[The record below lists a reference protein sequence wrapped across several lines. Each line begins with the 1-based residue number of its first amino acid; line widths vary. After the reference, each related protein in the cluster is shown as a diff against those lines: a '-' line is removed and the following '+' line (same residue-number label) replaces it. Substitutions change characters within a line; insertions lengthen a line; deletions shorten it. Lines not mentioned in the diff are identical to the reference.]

1 MKTPFILLTLGVAM
15 LLTQCTDTVEGP
27 RGTDFACTDTP
38 DVCSLTKD
46 QNVFG
51 FDLFQE
57 LHAAKPT
64 DNIFISPMSISTA
77 LAMALNGAAGQTYTD
92 MQAAMRVSDWE
103 QNRLNAAYRSL
114 LEVVPNL
121 DPKVQLQIANS
132 IWYRDTYVVRQE
144 FLDVNRTFF
153 KSQVS
158 ALDFNSPAAK
168 ATINKWV
175 NDQTKG
181 LIKDIVNDISP
192 ETVMFLINA
201 IHFKGTWRHQF
212 DAKKTS
218 QQPFFLADGTQ
229 KNVDMMLLSK
239 ISLPV
244 FSDDRLTA
252 IDLPYGDSIFS
263 MTILLPNEG
272 YSMDALVASLS
283 TANWRVWLDNLSDSP
298 RMTFRMPKFKME
310 YEQLLNRALT
320 DMGMGIAFV
329 PQQANF
335 TNIAKDENLHI
346 SAVRHKAFVEIDE
359 KGTEAAAVTS
369 IEFETTSLP
378 PEIVVNRPFVFVIR
392 DNKTN
397 SVLFIGK
404 MMQP

>member
-1 MKTPFILLTLGVAM
+1 MKTPFMLLALGVA
-15 LLTQCTDTVEGP
+15 LLLMQCTDTVEGP
-27 RGTDFACTDTP
+27 RGTDFDCTNAP
-38 DVCSLTKD
+38 DVCTLTKD

-57 LHAAKPT
+57 LHAAEPT

-77 LAMALNGAAGQTYTD
+77 LSMALNGAAGQTYTD
-92 MQAAMRVSDWE
+92 MQGAMRVPNWE

-181 LIKDIVNDISP
+181 LIKDIVKDISP
-192 ETVMFLINA
+192 ETVMFIINA
-201 IHFKGTWRHQF
+201 VYFKGTWRHQF
-212 DAKKTS
+212 DAKKTN

-229 KNVDMMLLSK
+229 KNVDMMLLPK
-239 ISLPV
+239 VSLPV

-272 YSMDALVASLS
+272 YSMDALVTSLS
-283 TANWRVWLDNLSDSP
+283 AASWRVWLDNLSDSP
-298 RMTFRMPKFKME
+298 RMTFGMPKFKME

-320 DMGMGIAFV
+320 DMGMGIAFA
-329 PQQANF
+329 PRQANF
-335 TNIAKDENLHI
+335 TNIAKDEELHI

-369 IEFETTSLP
+369 IEIETTSLP
-378 PEIVVNRPFVFVIR
+378 PEIIVNRPFVFVIR

>member
-1 MKTPFILLTLGVAM
+1 
-15 LLTQCTDTVEGP
+15 
-27 RGTDFACTDTP
+27 

-57 LHAAKPT
+57 LHAAEPT

-77 LAMALNGAAGQTYTD
+77 LAMALNGAASQTYTD
-92 MQAAMRVSDWE
+92 MQGAMRVSDWE

-153 KSQVS
+153 NSQVS

-192 ETVMFLINA
+192 ETVMFIINA
-201 IHFKGTWRHQF
+201 IYFKGTWRHQF
-212 DAKKTS
+212 DTKKTN

-229 KNVDMMLLSK
+229 KNVDMMLLPK
-239 ISLPV
+239 VSLPV

-283 TANWRVWLDNLSDSP
+283 ATNWRVWLDNLSDSP

-320 DMGMGIAFV
+320 DMGMGIAFA

-335 TNIAKDENLHI
+335 TNIAKDEDLHI

-378 PEIVVNRPFVFVIR
+378 PEIIVNRPFVFVIR